1 MGAWRQPVENYYLFG
16 LRHQT
21 VNQLNLRVGILSTFN
36 ESKTLSDHIRIE
48 KELETTIMT
57 TMQEFL
63 SNKRPNILTSDEACS
78 TVIYTP
84 STSIQLS
91 VCMYFHILAFLY
103 TLKSGIDVSPTIN
116 LSEIFHSGLY
126 YPSHLIYLFLE
137 QFPNTTIA
145 FYFLL
150 VC

>member
-78 TVIYTP
+78 TVIYRP
-84 STSIQLS
+84 STSIQRGVSQQTFAGLQDMSSRRLQHVFS
-91 VCMYFHILAFLY
+91 VTILRLPRRLEDV
-103 TLKSGIDVSPTIN
+103 LKTPCKDVLKTS
-116 LSEIFHSGLY
+116 
-126 YPSHLIYLFLE
+126 
-137 QFPNTTIA
+137 
-145 FYFLL
+145 
-150 VC
+150 

>member
-78 TVIYTP
+78 TVIYRP
-84 STSIQLS
+84 STSIQRGVSQQTVAGLQDMS
-91 VCMYFHILAFLY
+91 SRRLEDILK
-103 TLKSGIDVSPTIN
+103 TC
-116 LSEIFHSGLY
+116 
-126 YPSHLIYLFLE
+126 LE
-137 QFPNTTIA
+137 DMS
-145 FYFLL
+145 
-150 VC
+150 